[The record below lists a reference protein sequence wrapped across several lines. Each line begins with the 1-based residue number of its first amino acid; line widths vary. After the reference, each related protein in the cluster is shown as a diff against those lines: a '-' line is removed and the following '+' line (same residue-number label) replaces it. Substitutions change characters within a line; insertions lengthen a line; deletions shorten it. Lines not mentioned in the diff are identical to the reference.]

1 MTVLDSSFVFDLL
14 VGDDPPRHSDE
25 AWDEGSEAAAP
36 DLLVF
41 EVVSALRR
49 HALAGSITH
58 ARAKAAVDDLGDLAV
73 ELFPAMMLRKR
84 AWELRANMTVGDALF
99 VALAE
104 LLAEPLITRD
114 ARLAKA
120 ARLHTTI
127 SVIEA

>member
-14 VGDDPPRHSDE
+14 VGDDPPQYSDE

-49 HALAGSITH
+49 HALAGSISH
-58 ARAKAAVDDLGDLAV
+58 ERAKAAVDDLGDLAV
-73 ELFPAMMLRKR
+73 ELFPAMVLRKR

-104 LLAEPLITRD
+104 LLAEPLVTRD